1 MEKVSAS
8 SLLDRFWN
16 GVLPVDPTA
25 IAQALGLR
33 VVPLSDADVEKGL
46 SGALHW
52 YQVSGDSQ
60 PQLYCRYNA
69 TTEGVDRQRFTIAHE
84 IGHYASGHMADG
96 RTMFRDTSETF
107 TGRVYQPEEIEANRF
122 AADLLMPASLVESS
136 IKRDGFKTV
145 QALAQRFGVSTSA
158 MRWRLVNLGL
168 LSSV

>member
-16 GVLPVDPTA
+16 GVLPVNPTA
-25 IAQALGLR
+25 IAEALGLK
-33 VVPLSDADVEKGL
+33 VVPLGQADVDKGL

-52 YQVSGDSQ
+52 YQAPGETQ
-60 PQLYCRYNA
+60 PQLYCRFNA

-84 IGHYASGHMADG
+84 IGHYACGHLAGG
-96 RTMFRDTSETF
+96 RTLFRDTSETF

-122 AADLLMPASLVESS
+122 AADLLMPASLVHHA
-136 IKRDGFKTV
+136 IKNDNVKTV
-145 QALAQRFGVSTSA
+145 QALAQRFGVSQSA